1 MEDKKMKQKGK
12 IKITNPEYLKNDDVP
27 SYSEVLV
34 KVQSFYEDIKI
45 QKTKKESS
53 IRNTVSSEFGIPVE
67 IVNEFLC
74 FSEYINRPVLKTL
87 EESKVDKHFFDIAQ
101 KVKRQ
106 LIKIYRDDE
115 LSDQKIMAKV
125 SQAILEMY
133 NEYIETGKVNTK
145 DWKRFYRDKNNLK
158 NQQRQRKPKKST
170 VRKSK
175 KFKYWT
181 GAQKPSEVRS
191 INFNEINKMLD
202 EVYQGI
208 ENINIYDGVKLRV
221 QADKVKK
228 QCLGLANIHHFIMKL
243 EFEQSHNQ
251 LRDAA

>member
-1 MEDKKMKQKGK
+1 MKQTIYTKSSK
-12 IKITNPEYLKNDDVP
+12 IKITNPEYLKKDDVP
-27 SYSEVLV
+27 SYAEVLV
-34 KVQSFYEDIKI
+34 KVQSFYENIKI
-45 QKTKKESS
+45 PKTKKENS

-74 FSEYINRPVLKTL
+74 FSEYINRSVLKTL

-158 NQQRQRKPKKST
+158 NQQRQRKPNKST
-170 VRKSK
+170 VRKFK

-181 GAQKPSEVRS
+181 GAQKPSEAQPV
-191 INFNEINKMLD
+191 NLNEINHMLD
-202 EVYQGI
+202 DVYQGI
-208 ENINIYDGVKLRV
+208 ENINIFDGIKLPV

-228 QCLGLANIHHFIMKL
+228 QCLILANIHHLMMKL
-243 EFEQSHNQ
+243 EFEQSRNQ